1 MGMEVGSESGDEFN
15 IGLGES
21 RTSWDGLRGEHYVG
35 SGEDELHGC
44 VCAEALDAILWWFPL
59 AVDRSSGR

>member
-21 RTSWDGLRGEHYVG
+21 RTSWDGLRGEHYVAREK
-35 SGEDELHGC
+35 SEE
-44 VCAEALDAILWWFPL
+44 I
-59 AVDRSSGR
+59 